1 MYCLDYRRAH
11 PHLSFRDET
20 KRKKCS
26 CAGPFGPGELKLNN
40 SGTVCISIL
49 VDNVHSICI
58 YIYYM
63 RVSRWLLLYIY
74 IHIVHIWW
82 NCFLQLTLHEEML
95 LRPDVNITRRSYTK
109 PQSLNAV
116 PTTAFRWAP
125 MIITGVGIYIYI
137 IYYIQTYLFFSLSLY
152 ISLWNSK
159 LRQVRMPSDTIPPTN
174 KFTLL
179 LGVVRQLPCK
189 EWPIRRLEF
198 WRCSI
203 IFPYF
208 PYFSD

>member
-1 MYCLDYRRAH
+1 MIA
-11 PHLSFRDET
+11 
-20 KRKKCS
+20 
-26 CAGPFGPGELKLNN
+26 
-40 SGTVCISIL
+40 I
-49 VDNVHSICI
+49 I
-58 YIYYM
+58 YIYT
-63 RVSRWLLLYIY
+63 LYIY
-74 IHIVHIWW
+74 DGIASSNWHCMKRCCYDLMSISREGLTQSPNLWM
-82 NCFLQLTLHEEML
+82 LYQLRLFDGLHDYY
-95 LRPDVNITRRSYTK
+95 RCR
-109 PQSLNAV
+109 
-116 PTTAFRWAP
+116 
-125 MIITGVGIYIYI
+125 YIYNI
-137 IYYIQTYLFFSLSLY
+137 LYTNVFIFLSLSLY

>member
-1 MYCLDYRRAH
+1 MYTLY
-11 PHLSFRDET
+11 
-20 KRKKCS
+20 
-26 CAGPFGPGELKLNN
+26 
-40 SGTVCISIL
+40 V
-49 VDNVHSICI
+49 
-58 YIYYM
+58 
-63 RVSRWLLLYIY
+63 YIY
-74 IHIVHIWW
+74 IICV
-82 NCFLQLTLHEEML
+82 FLDDCYYIYTHCTYMMELLPPTDIAWRDAVTTWCQYHEKVLH
-95 LRPDVNITRRSYTK
+95 K
-109 PQSLNAV
+109 
-116 PTTAFRWAP
+116 AP
-125 MIITGVGIYIYI
+125 IFECCTNYGLSMGSHDYYRCRYIYI

>member
-1 MYCLDYRRAH
+1 MIA
-11 PHLSFRDET
+11 
-20 KRKKCS
+20 
-26 CAGPFGPGELKLNN
+26 
-40 SGTVCISIL
+40 I
-49 VDNVHSICI
+49 I
-58 YIYYM
+58 YIYT
-63 RVSRWLLLYIY
+63 LYIY
-74 IHIVHIWW
+74 DGIASSNWHCMKRCCYDLMSISREGLTQSPNLWMLYQLRLVDGLPWL
-82 NCFLQLTLHEEML
+82 LQ
-95 LRPDVNITRRSYTK
+95 VS
-109 PQSLNAV
+109 V
-116 PTTAFRWAP
+116 
-125 MIITGVGIYIYI
+125 YIYNI
-137 IYYIQTYLFFSLSLY
+137 LYTNVFIFLSLSLY